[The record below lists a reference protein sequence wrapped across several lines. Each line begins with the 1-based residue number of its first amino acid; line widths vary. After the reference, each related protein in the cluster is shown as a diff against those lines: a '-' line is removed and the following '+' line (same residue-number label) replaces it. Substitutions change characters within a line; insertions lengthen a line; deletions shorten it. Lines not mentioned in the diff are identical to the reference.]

1 LTCHYENNLNDEPF
15 HAPGEHHEGERKY
28 CGDCHN
34 QAANHAVTP
43 DPGSITVNPP
53 SVFSLSVTTPVSS
66 GTASLV
72 QATISDDYMR
82 MAAARY
88 QVTNSTGVVVINWTN
103 MTPLGGKNYE
113 YVSASINT
121 SNLFGT
127 YTVHVMGMASAPKS
141 ISSIPYYPLNGQW
154 TGVSSRQFTVTLPK
168 GYINGT
174 IRTNSGINISGAAVT
189 TNTGIST
196 ISDVNGKYSVNPEVG
211 SYQLRVGKE
220 PEFYINSSVNVPVTA
235 FNTTT
240 QDIILTAKPTGMI
253 SGTVRN
259 K

>member
-1 LTCHYENNLNDEPF
+1 MNL
-15 HAPGEHHEGERKY
+15 
-28 CGDCHN
+28 CGDCHS
-34 QAANHAVTP
+34 QADNHAVTP
-43 DPGSITVNPP
+43 DPNSGVPP
-53 SVFSLSVTTPVSS
+53 SVLSLSVTTPVSS
-66 GTASLV
+66 GTPSLV

-88 QVTNSTGVVVINWTN
+88 QVTNATGVVIDWTN
-103 MTPLGGKNYE
+103 MTPSGGKNYE
-113 YVSASINT
+113 YVSASIDT
-121 SNLFGT
+121 SKLFGN
-127 YTVHVMGMASAPKS
+127 YTVNVKGMASAPKS
-141 ISSIPYYPLNGQW
+141 ISSIPYYPFNGQW
-154 TGVSSRQFTVTLPK
+154 SGVSSRQFTVTMPK

-174 IRTNSGINISGAAVT
+174 IRTNSGINISGATVT
-189 TNTGIST
+189 TNTGVST

-240 QDIILTAKPTGMI
+240 QDIILTAKPTGTI